1 MGFDLLL
8 QTNFSVITPP
18 LHTSYNHGSCQ
29 RIPFP
34 PTALQINVATLNKSG
49 WDLTLILPLFTS
61 VVPSHSDTRVQN
73 KLNQSPVLYFSSEME
88 VFILLVLCVSS
99 SLWRIPIIQKRKPV
113 KDKVFHRICFFL
125 LTFRSERK
133 VFSLQD
139 CTPSCLLRGDLL
151 SSHFT
156 PGIKSAHTQT
166 YTHKVENIRPYTYIS
181 LLTPH

>member
-1 MGFDLLL
+1 MVAARGFL
-8 QTNFSVITPP
+8 
-18 LHTSYNHGSCQ
+18 
-29 RIPFP
+29 FP
-34 PTALQINVATLNKSG
+34 PTALQINVSTLNKSG
-49 WDLTLILPLFTS
+49 WDLSLILPLFTS
-61 VVPSHSDTRVQN
+61 VVPSHCDKRVQN
-73 KLNQSPVLYFSSEME
+73 KLNQSPVLQILTIWAAAQRHLLFFRNGS
-88 VFILLVLCVSS
+88 FILLVSS
-99 SLWRIPIIQKRKPV
+99 SLWQIPIIQKRRTV
-113 KDKVFHRICFFL
+113 KDKVVHRICFFL

-166 YTHKVENIRPYTYIS
+166 YTHKVEHIGLYTYCIS